1 MSDDTDDTSHPGD
14 EAPRREEQQAIAA
27 EEIQKADQLRGQLLR
42 LAAEFDNWKKRT
54 EKELAEAETRGR
66 ADVLVELPPVLDNVE
81 RALAQIGRDDPIAKG
96 VQLVYRQLLGIA
108 EKLGLRRFDPIGERF
123 DPRMHQALAQME
135 TVEMP
140 AGTVAQVHAPGYLHQ
155 QKLLRPALV
164 TVSTRPRET
173 ET

>member
-1 MSDDTDDTSHPGD
+1 MSDDTDETGHPGD
-14 EAPRREEQQAIAA
+14 EAPRREEQHAIAA

-66 ADVLVELPPVLDNVE
+66 ADVLVELPPVPDNVE
-81 RALAQIGRDDPIAKG
+81 RALAQIGRGDPIAKG
-96 VQLVYRQLLGIA
+96 VQLVYRQLLGVA

-123 DPRMHQALAQME
+123 DPRIHQGLAQMA